1 MMSAAIKGLRRRTEV
16 QEDRMTHAA
25 PSTGGR
31 TVLISG
37 AGITGLTLA
46 YWLHRYGWRPTI
58 VEQAPGPRAG
68 GYGIDFAGS
77 GWDVAERMGIVP
89 ELRRRANRLS
99 WICLKDRR
107 GGTAARTP
115 AASFFRAFDE
125 RLVQIMRPELEA
137 VLGEALG
144 DRVTIRYS
152 TSLRRL
158 AQAPD
163 HVAAQF
169 QDGSSAAYDIVVGAD
184 GVHSNVR
191 RLIFGDPAPFRVDL
205 GYAFATFPVPALG
218 ELADTATIY
227 LEPGRQAMTYPDSRG
242 EAVALLVYRAAEGAS
257 TPPPA
262 GKAELLRRYKGAGW
276 LVPAMIESIGEDTP
290 LYMDTTTQIHMPRWS
305 EGRVVLAGDAAH
317 CLTLISG
324 QGASTAMG
332 GAYILAEELGTR
344 TDHRA
349 AFAAYE
355 RRVRPF
361 VAVQQRRARR
371 FASTFVPGSP
381 LGVQISRALMRL
393 LLTPPLAPVIG
404 RHFGIDS
411 LLRPA

>member
-1 MMSAAIKGLRRRTEV
+1 
-16 QEDRMTHAA
+16 MTHAR
-25 PSTGGR
+25 PSTDSR
-31 TVLISG
+31 TALISG

-46 YWLHRYGWRPTI
+46 YWLCRHGWRPTI

-99 WICLKDRR
+99 WISLKDDL
-107 GGTAARTP
+107 GGTIARTP
-115 AASFFRAFDE
+115 TASFFRAFDD

-137 VLGEALG
+137 VLGEAL
-144 DRVTIRYS
+144 DNRVTIRYA
-152 TSLRRL
+152 TSIQRL
-158 AQAPD
+158 EQAPE
-163 HVAAQF
+163 HVVAQF

-191 RLIFGDPAPFRVDL
+191 RMIFGDPAPFRVNL

-218 ELADTATIY
+218 ELVDSATIY

-242 EAVALLVYRAAEGAS
+242 GAVALLVYRAAEGALL
-257 TPPPA
+257 PPGG
-262 GKAELLRRYKGAGW
+262 GKADLLRRYHGAGW
-276 LVPAMIESIGEDTP
+276 LVPTMIESIGEDTP
-290 LYMDTTTQIHMPRWS
+290 LYMDSTTQIHMPHWS

-332 GAYILAEELGTR
+332 GAYILAEELGAR
-344 TDHRA
+344 SDHQA

-355 RRVRPF
+355 RRVRPY

-371 FASTFVPGSP
+371 LAGAFVPGSTF
-381 LGVQISRALMRL
+381 GVQLSRALLRL
-393 LLTPPLAPVIG
+393 LLTPLLAPVIG
-404 RHFGIDS
+404 KRFGIDS